1 MPRSNLEKSRL
12 LFTYKA
18 HAMGA
23 NSISV
28 VETTSLSTAS
38 TTTTAGMDDHSQ
50 GPMSSCWK
58 FFITSGGDDQAIT
71 GCSATILMTLSQ
83 VRFMSIFYL
92 FF

>member
-38 TTTTAGMDDHSQ
+38 TTATAAATITAGKDDESK
-50 GPMSSCWK
+50 GLMSSCWN

-83 VRFMSIFYL
+83 VRFT
-92 FF
+92 

>member
-38 TTTTAGMDDHSQ
+38 TTAAATITAGKDDESK
-50 GPMSSCWK
+50 GLMSSCWK

-83 VRFMSIFYL
+83 VRFT
-92 FF
+92 